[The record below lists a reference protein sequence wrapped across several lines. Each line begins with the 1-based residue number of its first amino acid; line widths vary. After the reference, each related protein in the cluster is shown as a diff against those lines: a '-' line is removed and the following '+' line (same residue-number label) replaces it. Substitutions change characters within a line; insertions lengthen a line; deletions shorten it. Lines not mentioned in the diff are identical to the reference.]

1 MVVGTGN
8 PVDGKGVLLSLLIEP
23 GGDFSRMNTRWLA
36 KSIE

>member
-1 MVVGTGN
+1 MVVRTGS

-23 GGDFSRMNTRWLA
+23 GGDVSRMNAIWIA